1 MLLVGEVG
9 HYHAGEDLDSHCQDQ
24 WDLMSLLKESFSGVL
39 AYIIKDCMLFLYLRG
54 IASSRLYQEMVA

>member
-24 WDLMSLLKESFSGVL
+24 WVLMLLLKESFSGVL
-39 AYIIKDCMLFLYLRG
+39 GTLIDLSFVNL
-54 IASSRLYQEMVA
+54 